1 MSDPGPTGGIGPR
14 IRILPDHVAN
24 QIAAGEVVERPAS
37 VVKELVENALDAGA
51 KRIDVELRNGG
62 KTWIRVAD
70 DGEGMER
77 ADALLALDRHATSK
91 IRAVEDLRSVASFGF
106 RGEAL
111 SSIAAVSRF
120 ELQTA
125 PDGGGIGTQV
135 RVESGRIVSVSEIAR
150 RRGTTVTVRS
160 LFQNVPAR
168 SKFLRS
174 AAAETRAA
182 SEALILLALGNLHAS
197 FRIASNDRE
206 LLDLPPA
213 ADIGARVRELWG
225 TDEAGELLALDEE
238 TAGIR
243 IAGLIQRP
251 DAARPAG
258 GRRYLFVNGRPF
270 RDPGLL
276 RELDDAYRTTVAPGL
291 RPSAFLYLAIPAGGV
306 DVNVH
311 PAKAEVRF
319 SDPKLVRDAVREAV
333 RSRLGGLTSA
343 PGFGPEAGPAFE
355 TGTVTVPLPRVAER
369 PSEIET
375 GKGSERQ
382 QAAGEPAPQLAF
394 FVARGTTPA
403 EDADDSGAEFGDADG
418 DTDAAALT
426 ALASPGDPT
435 RTGPWQ
441 LHDSYI
447 LVPTRQGLLVI
458 DQHSAHE
465 RILFEETMERF
476 QGQGGTSQRLL
487 FPLTLRLSPAEQTAV
502 AELSGL
508 LRAAGFELEEFGD
521 RTVIVHAVPN
531 LHERFDAET
540 CFREMVSELAHG
552 SELVNSA
559 RNQHERI
566 AKSLACKGAIKA
578 GQPLSRP
585 EMEELVDR
593 LFATELP
600 GHDVHGRPTILR
612 LTLDEL
618 ARRFGRT

>member
-1 MSDPGPTGGIGPR
+1 
-14 IRILPDHVAN
+14 
-24 QIAAGEVVERPAS
+24 VE
-37 VVKELVENALDAGA
+37 G
-51 KRIDVELRNGG
+51 
-62 KTWIRVAD
+62 
-70 DGEGMER
+70 
-77 ADALLALDRHATSK
+77 
-91 IRAVEDLRSVASFGF
+91 
-106 RGEAL
+106 
-111 SSIAAVSRF
+111 
-120 ELQTA
+120 
-125 PDGGGIGTQV
+125 
-135 RVESGRIVSVSEIAR
+135 GRIVSVSEIAR

-168 SKFLRS
+168 AKFLRS

-182 SEALILLALGNLHAS
+182 SEALILLALGNLQAS
-197 FRIASNDRE
+197 FRLSSNDRE

-213 ADIGARVRELWG
+213 SDIGARVRELWG
-225 TDEAGELLALDEE
+225 TEEAGELLAMDEE
-238 TAGIR
+238 NAGVR

-319 SDPKLVRDAVREAV
+319 SDPKLIREAVREAV
-333 RSRLGGLTSA
+333 RSRLGGVTSA
-343 PGFGPEAGPAFE
+343 PGFGPEAGPVFE
-355 TGTVTVPLPRVAER
+355 TGTITVPLPRVAER
-369 PSEIET
+369 PSGAAT
-375 GKGSERQ
+375 GSATGPGMEQ
-382 QAAGEPAPQLAF
+382 QAGEEPAPQLAF
-394 FVARGTTPA
+394 FVARGATSDGESDET
-403 EDADDSGAEFGDADG
+403 GVEFGGADVDA
-418 DTDAAALT
+418 DAAALA

-578 GQPLSRP
+578 GQPLARP

-593 LFATELP
+593 LFATDLP

>member
-1 MSDPGPTGGIGPR
+1 MRGDEAAGAAPGGPR

-37 VVKELVENALDAGA
+37 VVKELVENSLDAGA
-51 KRIDVELRNGG
+51 KRVDVELRNGG

-70 DGEGMER
+70 DGEGMHR
-77 ADALLALDRHATSK
+77 ADALLSLDRHATSK
-91 IRAVEDLRSVASFGF
+91 IRDVEDLRSVASFGF

-111 SSIAAVSRF
+111 ASIAAVSRF

-125 PDGGGIGTQV
+125 PAAEALGTRI
-135 RVESGRIVSVSEIAR
+135 RVEGGRIVSVADIAR

-168 SKFLRS
+168 ANFLRS

-182 SEALILLALGNLHAS
+182 SEALVLLALGNLQAS
-197 FRIASNDRE
+197 IRLSSNDRE
-206 LLDLPPA
+206 LLDLPA
-213 ADIGARVRELWG
+213 ATDIGARVRDLWG
-225 TDEAGELLALDEE
+225 EEEAGELLALDEE
-238 TAGIR
+238 RGGIR
-243 IAGLIQRP
+243 VAGLIQRP

-276 RELDDAYRTTVAPGL
+276 REVDEAYRTTVAPGL
-291 RPSAFLYLAIPAGGV
+291 RPSAFLYLAIPSGGV

-319 SDPKLVRDAVREAV
+319 SDAAKVREAVREAV
-333 RSRLGGLTSA
+333 RSRLGELTSA
-343 PGFGPEAGPAFE
+343 PGFGREDGPA
-355 TGTVTVPLPRVAER
+355 GAGGVGRVTVPVPRVAER
-369 PSEIET
+369 PRPMTSEAD
-375 GKGSERQ
+375 S
-382 QAAGEPAPQLAF
+382 GEAVTEGAPQLAF
-394 FVARGTTPA
+394 FVSRESGPGDPDSDERGPDGERA
-403 EDADDSGAEFGDADG
+403 GSDGPGQAADADAE
-418 DTDAAALT
+418 AAALA
-426 ALASPGDPT
+426 ALAAPGDPT

-441 LHDSYI
+441 LHDAYI

-476 QGQGGTSQRLL
+476 TGQGGTSQRLL
-487 FPLTLRLSPAEQTAV
+487 FPLTLRLSPAEFAAV
-502 AELSGL
+502 SELSGL
-508 LRAAGFELEEFGD
+508 LNSVGFELEDFGE

-540 CFREMVSELAHG
+540 AIHEMIGELAHG

-566 AKSLACKGAIKA
+566 AKSLAC
-578 GQPLSRP
+578 
-585 EMEELVDR
+585 
-593 LFATELP
+593 
-600 GHDVHGRPTILR
+600 
-612 LTLDEL
+612 
-618 ARRFGRT
+618 

>member
-1 MSDPGPTGGIGPR
+1 MSDPVPTGGTGPR

-91 IRAVEDLRSVASFGF
+91 IREVADLRSVASFGF

-135 RVESGRIVSVSEIAR
+135 RVEGGRIVSVSEIAR

-270 RDPGLL
+270 RDPGLV

-369 PSEIET
+369 PSEIVT
-375 GKGSERQ
+375 GKGSERKTSD
-382 QAAGEPAPQLAF
+382 EPAPQLAF
-394 FVARGTTPA
+394 FVARGTTS
-403 EDADDSGAEFGDADG
+403 ADDDDGGSEFGDADG
-418 DTDAAALT
+418 DADAAALA

-578 GQPLSRP
+578 GQPLSRL

-593 LFATELP
+593 LFATDLP

>member
-1 MSDPGPTGGIGPR
+1 MNDPGSAGGAVPR

-70 DGEGMER
+70 DGEGMNR

-91 IRAVEDLRSVASFGF
+91 IREVADLRSVASFGF

-125 PDGGGIGTQV
+125 PDGGGIGTQI
-135 RVESGRIVSVSEIAR
+135 RVEGGRIVSVADIAR
-150 RRGTTVTVRS
+150 RRGTTATVRS

-197 FRIASNDRE
+197 FRLASNDRE
-206 LLDLPPA
+206 LLDLPSA

-225 TDEAGELLALDEE
+225 GDEAGELLALDEE
-238 TAGIR
+238 RSGIR
-243 IAGLIQRP
+243 VAGLIQRP

-291 RPSAFLYLAIPAGGV
+291 RPSAFLYLAISAGGV

-319 SDPKLVRDAVREAV
+319 SDPKVVREAVREAV

-343 PGFGPEAGPAFE
+343 PGFGPEAGPAYE
-355 TGTVTVPLPRVAER
+355 AGTVTVPLPRVAER
-369 PSEIET
+369 PSETAARPPE
-375 GKGSERQ
+375 Q
-382 QAAGEPAPQLAF
+382 QAGDEPAPQLAF
-394 FVARGTTPA
+394 FVARETAPA
-403 EDADDSGAEFGDADG
+403 EDGEESGAEFGAADG
-418 DTDAAALT
+418 DADAAGLA

-487 FPLTLRLSPAEQTAV
+487 FPLTLRLSPAEQAAV
-502 AELSGL
+502 TELSGL

-578 GQPLSRP
+578 GQSLSRP

>member
-1 MSDPGPTGGIGPR
+1 MNDPGSAGSATPR

-91 IRAVEDLRSVASFGF
+91 IREVADLRSVASFGF

-125 PDGGGIGTQV
+125 PDGLGIGTQI
-135 RVESGRIVSVSEIAR
+135 RVEGGRVVSVTDIAR

-182 SEALILLALGNLHAS
+182 SEALILLALANLHAS
-197 FRIASNDRE
+197 FRLASNDRE
-206 LLDLPPA
+206 LLDLPSA
-213 ADIGARVRELWG
+213 TDIGARVRELWG
-225 TDEAGELLALDEE
+225 AEEAGELLALDEE
-238 TAGIR
+238 RSGIR
-243 IAGLIQRP
+243 VAGLIQRP
-251 DAARPAG
+251 DATRPAG

-270 RDPGLL
+270 RDSGLL

-291 RPSAFLYLAIPAGGV
+291 RPSAFLYLAISAGGV

-319 SDPKLVRDAVREAV
+319 SDPKVVREAVREAV

-343 PGFGPEAGPAFE
+343 PGFGPEAGPAYE
-355 TGTVTVPLPRVAER
+355 AGTVTVPLPRVAER
-369 PSEIET
+369 PSET
-375 GKGSERQ
+375 
-382 QAAGEPAPQLAF
+382 AARPEQPAGDEPAPQLAF
-394 FVARGTTPA
+394 FVARETASG
-403 EDADDSGAEFGDADG
+403 DAGEESSVEFGGADGDAD
-418 DTDAAALT
+418 AAGLA

-441 LHDSYI
+441 LHDAYI

-487 FPLTLRLSPAEQTAV
+487 FPLTLRLSPAEHTAV

-508 LRAAGFELEEFGD
+508 LRSAGFELEEFGD

-578 GQPLSRP
+578 GQSLSRP

>member
-70 DGEGMER
+70 DGEGMEH

-125 PDGGGIGTQV
+125 PDGGGVGTQV
-135 RVESGRIVSVSEIAR
+135 RVEGGRIVSVSEIAR

-197 FRIASNDRE
+197 FRLASNDRE
-206 LLDLPPA
+206 LLDLPSA
-213 ADIGARVRELWG
+213 TDIGARVRELWG
-225 TDEAGELLALDEE
+225 VEEAGELLALDEE

-319 SDPKLVRDAVREAV
+319 ADPKLVRDAVRETV

-343 PGFGPEAGPAFE
+343 PGFGPEAGPAYE
-355 TGTVTVPLPRVAER
+355 AGIVTVPLPRVAER
-369 PSEIET
+369 PSEIATRPE
-375 GKGSERQ
+375 Q
-382 QAAGEPAPQLAF
+382 PAGDEPAPQLAF
-394 FVARGTTPA
+394 FVARETTPA
-403 EDADDSGAEFGDADG
+403 EDGDDGGAEFGEADG
-418 DTDAAALT
+418 DADAAALA

-435 RTGPWQ
+435 HTGPWQ

-578 GQPLSRP
+578 GQPLSRL

-593 LFATELP
+593 LFATDLP

-618 ARRFGRT
+618 ARRFGRS

>member
-1 MSDPGPTGGIGPR
+1 MSDPGPTGGTGPR

-91 IRAVEDLRSVASFGF
+91 IREVADLRSVASFGF

-135 RVESGRIVSVSEIAR
+135 RVEGGRIVSVSEIAR

-213 ADIGARVRELWG
+213 SDIGARVRELWG
-225 TDEAGELLALDEE
+225 ADEAGELLALDEE

-319 SDPKLVRDAVREAV
+319 SDPTIVREAVREAV

-355 TGTVTVPLPRVAER
+355 TGTVTVPVPRVAER
-369 PSEIET
+369 PSET
-375 GKGSERQ
+375 VKGSERQ
-382 QAAGEPAPQLAF
+382 AGDEPAPQLAF
-394 FVARGTTPA
+394 FVARGTTSA
-403 EDADDSGAEFGDADG
+403 EDTDVNGAEFGGADG
-418 DTDAAALT
+418 DADAAALA

-578 GQPLSRP
+578 GQPLSRL

>member
-1 MSDPGPTGGIGPR
+1 MKESGQVRAKGPR

-37 VVKELVENALDAGA
+37 VVKELVENSLDAGA
-51 KRIDVELRNGG
+51 RRIDIELRNGG

-91 IRAVEDLRSVASFGF
+91 IREVADLRSVASFGF

-125 PDGGGIGTQV
+125 PDGGGPGTQV
-135 RVESGRIVSVSEIAR
+135 RVEGGRIVSVSEIAR

-168 SKFLRS
+168 AKFLRS

-182 SEALILLALGNLHAS
+182 SEALILLALGNLQTS
-197 FRIASNDRE
+197 FRLSSNDRE

-213 ADIGARVRELWG
+213 PDIGARVLDLWG
-225 TDEAGELLALDEE
+225 PEEAGELLALDEDTGE
-238 TAGIR
+238 VR
-243 IAGLIQRP
+243 VAGLIQRP

-291 RPSAFLYLAIPAGGV
+291 RPSAFLYLAIKAGGV

-319 SDPKLVRDAVREAV
+319 SDPALVRDSLRTAV

-343 PGFGPEAGPAFE
+343 PGFGTEPGPAYE
-355 TGTVTVPLPRVAER
+355 PATVTVPLPRVA
-369 PSEIET
+369 
-375 GKGSERQ
+375 
-382 QAAGEPAPQLAF
+382 EPAPQLAF
-394 FVARGTTPA
+394 FVAREDGSGEQGPGA
-403 EDADDSGAEFGDADG
+403 ETGADADA
-418 DTDAAALT
+418 DAAALA
-426 ALASPGDPT
+426 ALATPGDPT

-476 QGQGGTSQRLL
+476 HGHGGTSQRLL

-502 AELSGL
+502 AELGGL

-521 RTVIVHAVPN
+521 RTVIVQAVPN
-531 LHERFDAET
+531 LHERFEAET
-540 CFREMVSELAHG
+540 CFREMVTELAHG

-578 GQPLSRP
+578 GQPLSRL

-593 LFATELP
+593 LFATDLP

>member
-1 MSDPGPTGGIGPR
+1 M
-14 IRILPDHVAN
+14 
-24 QIAAGEVVERPAS
+24 
-37 VVKELVENALDAGA
+37 
-51 KRIDVELRNGG
+51 
-62 KTWIRVAD
+62 
-70 DGEGMER
+70 
-77 ADALLALDRHATSK
+77 
-91 IRAVEDLRSVASFGF
+91 
-106 RGEAL
+106 
-111 SSIAAVSRF
+111 
-120 ELQTA
+120 
-125 PDGGGIGTQV
+125 
-135 RVESGRIVSVSEIAR
+135 
-150 RRGTTVTVRS
+150 
-160 LFQNVPAR
+160 
-168 SKFLRS
+168 
-174 AAAETRAA
+174 
-182 SEALILLALGNLHAS
+182 
-197 FRIASNDRE
+197 
-206 LLDLPPA
+206 
-213 ADIGARVRELWG
+213 VRE
-225 TDEAGELLALDEE
+225 
-238 TAGIR
+238 
-243 IAGLIQRP
+243 
-251 DAARPAG
+251 
-258 GRRYLFVNGRPF
+258 
-270 RDPGLL
+270 
-276 RELDDAYRTTVAPGL
+276 
-291 RPSAFLYLAIPAGGV
+291 
-306 DVNVH
+306 
-311 PAKAEVRF
+311 
-319 SDPKLVRDAVREAV
+319 AVREAV

-343 PGFGPEAGPAFE
+343 PGFGPEAGPAYE
-355 TGTVTVPLPRVAER
+355 AGTVTVPLPRVAER
-369 PSEIET
+369 PSET
-375 GKGSERQ
+375 
-382 QAAGEPAPQLAF
+382 AARPPEQPAGDEPAPQLAF
-394 FVARGTTPA
+394 FVARETAAA
-403 EDADDSGAEFGDADG
+403 EDGEESGSEFGAADGDAD
-418 DTDAAALT
+418 AAGLA

-487 FPLTLRLSPAEQTAV
+487 FPLTLRLSPAEQAAV
-502 AELSGL
+502 TELSGL

-578 GQPLSRP
+578 GQSLSRP